1 LIFFGGKLFIFF
13 LKKSQ
18 KKRFPYFFKKIIQGN
33 FLTKVPDP
41 FLEKRFSM
49 LFSIKKKSFRQSK
62 KIPEFNLE
70 KSSKFFPEKIFP
82 MYFFWKKKFLIIFLK
97 KNISLSNLSFVNR
110 IWISRM
116 LDKVIQKT
124 PNMDLVH
131 INRLK

>member
-1 LIFFGGKLFIFF
+1 MFF

-70 KSSKFFPEKIFP
+70 KSSKFFPGKKVLDHIFEKNHFSI
-82 MYFFWKKKFLIIFLK
+82 KFDFCQ
-97 KNISLSNLSFVNR
+97 SD
-110 IWISRM
+110 M
-116 LDKVIQKT
+116 DIQY
-124 PNMDLVH
+124 V
-131 INRLK
+131 R